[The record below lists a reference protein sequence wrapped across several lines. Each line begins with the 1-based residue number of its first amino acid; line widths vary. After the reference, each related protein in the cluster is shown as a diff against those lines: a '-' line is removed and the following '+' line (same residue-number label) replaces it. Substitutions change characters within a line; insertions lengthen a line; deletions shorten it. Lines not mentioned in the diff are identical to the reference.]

1 MKIKELY
8 RSKDDDEKFEL
19 INSLNFD
26 DYEDK
31 WDLILEVIQDE
42 DEYDLARIEAL
53 KVIEV
58 ADIPKLVLK
67 ELCDAIISLLKNES
81 DYDVRNY
88 AFIASRNLINDSIEI
103 KNYIIKIILTK
114 EEDIDIRHNAYSA
127 ILKIID
133 PIEKTKTLSL
143 LLEDEIFA
151 KYAKKDLN

>member
-1 MKIKELY
+1 MKIKEIY

-58 ADIPKLVLK
+58 ADISKLVLE

-81 DYDVRNY
+81 DYEVRNY

-103 KNYIIKIILTK
+103 KNYI
-114 EEDIDIRHNAYSA
+114 N
-127 ILKIID
+127 
-133 PIEKTKTLSL
+133 
-143 LLEDEIFA
+143 
-151 KYAKKDLN
+151 